1 MPTSAVAAVLDN
13 RVELS
18 LTKEQIERGNYT
30 SPIGDGDSD
39 AYPETMS
46 ASGTASHG
54 TAHIADRDVSERS
67 EERRTVDEDVDH
79 LGRMRTLGGQ
89 ATPARTVM
97 DIWVVVA
104 VVIVLA
110 TLGMERSRAY
120 RVLPAALNRLRRW
133 RAD

>member
-1 MPTSAVAAVLDN
+1 MDAA
-13 RVELS
+13 
-18 LTKEQIERGNYT
+18 
-30 SPIGDGDSD
+30 P
-39 AYPETMS
+39 
-46 ASGTASHG
+46 HG

-79 LGRMRTLGGQ
+79 FGRVHPRRPSD
-89 ATPARTVM
+89 APTPVM
-97 DIWVVVA
+97 DMWVVVA